1 MKNDRQEWETV
12 TIQKGESLH
21 DALQKQNHAPDLPC
35 GGRGICGLCT
45 VEVEKFGVVKSC
57 EFRLAGTYHVK
68 VPRKPSFEVVQ
79 AVPESQ
85 QEPES
90 RSVSTPQSQP
100 KLQPAAGARPAIAAM
115 YAATPQ
121 VAIDIGTTT
130 VAWTCFYQD
139 REVSGGFVN
148 PQRQFGADV
157 MSRIRL
163 SAEGRLG
170 KMQQVIE
177 DALKHS
183 IAPELARVMQSEAG
197 VSNGSALTEEK
208 TEVPVENAVAFLE
221 DTDITVAI
229 AANTT
234 MLHILNG
241 WDCLGLG
248 KAPFT
253 PQSVAQQHLQKG
265 RLSITELPGIS
276 AFIGADIVS
285 GMYALD
291 VQKQTKPVFFLDLGT
306 NGEMAIGASGRF
318 LVTSAAAGPAFEASE
333 LALSLHASGLL
344 RVLHEMLD
352 AKVMDEN
359 GTLCDDYFTSGYPVG
374 DAVVSQDL
382 IRELQMAKAAIRAGI
397 EILLRAYGLPAEEI
411 GTLYLAGGMGYFI
424 DPEDAIAVGLIPE
437 AFRGKIIPVGN
448 TSLRGAIRFLREP
461 ETAQEELPKIVG
473 AAEEILLAEHPDFEE
488 LYIHYMTF

>member
-1 MKNDRQEWETV
+1 
-12 TIQKGESLH
+12 
-21 DALQKQNHAPDLPC
+21 
-35 GGRGICGLCT
+35 
-45 VEVEKFGVVKSC
+45 
-57 EFRLAGTYHVK
+57 
-68 VPRKPSFEVVQ
+68 
-79 AVPESQ
+79 
-85 QEPES
+85 
-90 RSVSTPQSQP
+90 
-100 KLQPAAGARPAIAAM
+100 
-115 YAATPQ
+115 
-121 VAIDIGTTT
+121 
-130 VAWTCFYQD
+130 
-139 REVSGGFVN
+139 
-148 PQRQFGADV
+148 
-157 MSRIRL
+157 
-163 SAEGRLG
+163 
-170 KMQQVIE
+170 
-177 DALKHS
+177 
-183 IAPELARVMQSEAG
+183 
-197 VSNGSALTEEK
+197 
-208 TEVPVENAVAFLE
+208 VENAVAFLE

-253 PQSVAQQHLQKG
+253 PQSVARQHLQKG

-306 NGEMAIGASGRF
+306 NGEMAIGAAGRF

-359 GTLCDDYFTSGYPVG
+359 GTLCDAYFSSGYPVG
-374 DAVVSQDL
+374 EAVVSQDL

-461 ETAQEELPKIVG
+461 ETAQEELAKIVG

-488 LYIHYMTF
+488 LYIRYMTF